1 MKRRDFVKTVTA
13 SLATGA
19 SAAAA
24 GSTSAATPESTATN
38 RKPRI
43 MFFHDSRHP
52 AIYMYEPPMEKEE
65 FESAVD
71 ELAGTSVE
79 VLNFGLGDGRT
90 FFHDTKVSEV
100 WGDPVDRW
108 NHTVFRRAGQNIRMM
123 LDSGRDPLRIIAE
136 RAREKGILFYPAL
149 LVNQERRAEKREDD
163 VRSSAYR
170 WDNIHLEIGAKGNLP
185 PDFEGAS
192 NQDFMH
198 QEVRDERFA
207 VVNEVLQN
215 YPVDGFELHLNYRSN
230 HVAHFHPNDID
241 AGRPVMT
248 AWIKRVYDAVKA
260 SGADRELVVRVPAD
274 LEYANSLGM
283 DIREWIR
290 QGIVDVVVGETYQY
304 HMDQLANFRPLVE
317 AAKGTNCRVLPALQT
332 LLHSDRLANGTIE
345 HMRAVACNYWAQG
358 VDGLYLSQWFTVW
371 PYDANFYEQL
381 REVGHPD
388 VMGYKDK
395 IYVVPTKVRDRQK
408 NMPLPQE
415 LTVNKPVTVEMPIED
430 DLPHWDRIGRVH
442 EVMLRIRLHGA
453 TESDK
458 VEFRLNDKLLPDS
471 QLRKISRVYR
481 MRAPRYRVFG
491 YWFIFRLEREFWPVR
506 GKNAIEVV
514 LRHRD
519 ADIIPKLNLRDV
531 EFDLKYLGG
540 KNFARGQDADVG
552 PYVVRTL

>member
-506 GKNAIEVV
+506 GKNTIEVV

>member
-13 SLATGA
+13 GLATGA
-19 SAAAA
+19 GAAAA

-215 YPVDGFELHLNYRSN
+215 YPIDGFELHLNYRSN

-260 SGADRELVVRVPAD
+260 SGANRELVVRVPAD

-388 VMGYKDK
+388 VMEYKDK
-395 IYVVPTKVRDRQK
+395 IYVVPTKARDRQK

-430 DLPHWDRIGRVH
+430 DLPRWDKIGRVH

-506 GKNAIEVV
+506 GKNTIEVV

-519 ADIIPKLNLRDV
+519 ANIIPKLNLRDV

>member
-442 EVMLRIRLHGA
+442 EVMLRIGLHGA

>member
-19 SAAAA
+19 SATAA

-471 QLRKISRVYR
+471 QVRKISRVYR

-506 GKNAIEVV
+506 GKNTIEVV